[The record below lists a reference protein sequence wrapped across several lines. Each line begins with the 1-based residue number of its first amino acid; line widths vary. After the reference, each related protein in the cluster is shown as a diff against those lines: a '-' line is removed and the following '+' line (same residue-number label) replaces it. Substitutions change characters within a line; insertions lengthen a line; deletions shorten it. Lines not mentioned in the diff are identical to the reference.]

1 MALFEKMQ
9 HDYEKQMLQAS
20 EDKMDAINKN
30 MNSRNRL
37 LECENVLVFV
47 FRKYKIYNEILKL

>member
-1 MALFEKMQ
+1 MLEKMQ

-37 LECENVLVFV
+37 LECENVLISV
-47 FRKYKIYNEILKL
+47 FRKYKIYRETLKL